1 MDWHCQDVAAGA
13 FKPRKTGMSGRP
25 KPPFPKQQQPMPGST
40 ARMDPIPDHGET
52 SYKGSGR
59 LNRKRAII
67 TGGDSGIGRAVA
79 LAFAREG
86 ADLLVAYLSE
96 DEDAQETK
104 KLVEEAGRKIVLV
117 AGDIQEAAHCR
128 KIVDTAMAELGGID
142 ILVNNAAHQASF
154 KEIGDISDE
163 EWELTF
169 RVNIHAMFYL
179 TKAAVPHMK
188 PGSSII
194 NTASINSDTP
204 NPTLLAYATTKGAI
218 QNFTAGLAQ
227 LLADK
232 GIRANAVAPGPIWTP
247 LIPSTMPEDAVVNF
261 GKQVPMKRPGQPAE
275 LATAFVMLAD
285 PLSSYVSGATIAVT
299 GGKPIL

>member
-1 MDWHCQDVAAGA
+1 MTNY
-13 FKPRKTGMSGRP
+13 PT
-25 KPPFPKQQQPMPGST
+25 PPFPSQKQPMPGFT
-40 ARMDPIPDHGET
+40 AQMDPIPDHGEE
-52 SYKGSGR
+52 SYRGSDRLKG
-59 LNRKRAII
+59 KRAII

-79 LAFAREG
+79 IAYAREG
-86 ADLLVAYLSE
+86 ADLVISYLDE
-96 DEDAQETK
+96 DEDADETK
-104 KLVEEAGRKIVLV
+104 RLVEQAGRKAVLIS
-117 AGDIQEAAHCR
+117 GDIQDPNHCR
-128 KIVDTAMAELGGID
+128 QIVETAVKELGGID

-154 KEIGDISDE
+154 KSIDEISDE

-169 RVNIHAMFYL
+169 KVNIHAMFYL

-188 PGSSII
+188 PGSAII
-194 NTASINSDTP
+194 NTASINSDNP

-227 LLADK
+227 LLAEK

-247 LIPSTMPEDAVVNF
+247 LIPSTLPEDSVSNF

-275 LATAFVMLAD
+275 LATAYVMLAD
-285 PLSSYVSGATIAVT
+285 PLSSYVSGTTIAVT

>member
-1 MDWHCQDVAAGA
+1 
-13 FKPRKTGMSGRP
+13 MSGRP
-25 KPPFPKQQQPMPGST
+25 KPPFPKQQQPMPGLT
-40 ARMDPIPDHGET
+40 ARMDPVPDHGET
-52 SYKGSGR
+52 SYKGPGR
-59 LNRKRAII
+59 LTGKRAII

-86 ADLLVAYLSE
+86 ADVLVSYLSE

-104 KLVEEAGRKIVLV
+104 RLVEEAGRKIVLV
-117 AGDIQEAAHCR
+117 AGDMQEAAHCR
-128 KIVDTAMAELGGID
+128 KIVDTAVAELGGID

-227 LLADK
+227 LLAEK

-275 LATAFVMLAD
+275 LATAYVMLAD